1 MIVRVHLFSYY
12 CFVKYYNYPINKYVI
27 NNFFVLNND
36 WLFCQIG
43 DTVEFVF
50 SGQIV
55 FEKKF

>member
-1 MIVRVHLFSYY
+1 ML
-12 CFVKYYNYPINKYVI
+12 

-36 WLFCQIG
+36 WLFCHIG

>member
-1 MIVRVHLFSYY
+1 ML
-12 CFVKYYNYPINKYVI
+12 K
-27 NNFFVLNND
+27 NFFVLNND

-50 SGQIV
+50 SGQKV

>member
-1 MIVRVHLFSYY
+1 ML
-12 CFVKYYNYPINKYVI
+12 

-43 DTVEFVF
+43 DRPTVEFVF

-55 FEKKF
+55 LEKKF